1 MSSNEIISQAI
12 LARMAT
18 QNYQVKQ
25 LAKDLGTTREA
36 TGRRLNQHTIWD
48 SDELDIVGKALGL
61 TDMFG
66 LCDYARALAEMNKNV
81 PPIQDRL
88 TGFFGRK
95 ESHAHQEHQAGV
107 LAQPGYSE
115 SRLGRQTGFHRSM
128 ELRG

>member
-25 LAKDLGTTREA
+25 LRQRSRNHARGN
-36 TGRRLNQHTIWD
+36 GRRLNQHTIWD
-48 SDELDIVGKALGL
+48 SNELDIVGKALGL

-81 PPIQDRL
+81 PL
-88 TGFFGRK
+88 SKT
-95 ESHAHQEHQAGV
+95 V
-107 LAQPGYSE
+107 
-115 SRLGRQTGFHRSM
+115 
-128 ELRG
+128 

>member
-48 SDELDIVGKALGL
+48 SNELDIVGKALGL

-66 LCDYARALAEMNKNV
+66 LCDYASALAEMNKNV
-81 PPIQDRL
+81 PL
-88 TGFFGRK
+88 SKT
-95 ESHAHQEHQAGV
+95 V
-107 LAQPGYSE
+107 
-115 SRLGRQTGFHRSM
+115 
-128 ELRG
+128 

>member
-48 SDELDIVGKALGL
+48 SNELDIVGKALGL

-81 PPIQDRL
+81 PYPRPSDRVL
-88 TGFFGRK
+88 RK
-95 ESHAHQEHQAGV
+95 KREPCASGASSRSSGAAGI
-107 LAQPGYSE
+107 
-115 SRLGRQTGFHRSM
+115 
-128 ELRG
+128 

>member
-48 SDELDIVGKALGL
+48 SNELDIVGKALGL

-81 PPIQDRL
+81 PLSKTD
-88 TGFFGRK
+88 
-95 ESHAHQEHQAGV
+95 
-107 LAQPGYSE
+107 
-115 SRLGRQTGFHRSM
+115 
-128 ELRG
+128 